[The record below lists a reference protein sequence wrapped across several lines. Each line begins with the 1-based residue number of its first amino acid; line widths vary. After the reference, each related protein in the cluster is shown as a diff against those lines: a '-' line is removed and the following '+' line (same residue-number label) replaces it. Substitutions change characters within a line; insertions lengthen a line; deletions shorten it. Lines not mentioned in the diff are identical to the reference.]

1 MIYRL
6 LLSSMTIFTL
16 ATCQNQNV
24 KKAEKTTTSENNP
37 VVKTTST
44 TPKKSEPKM
53 STGMPP
59 DAEAVKVA
67 KQEAAN
73 PNQSNLVYL
82 KEGENIYVKEYKMNV
97 TFKGMVE
104 DSRCPKDVQCI
115 WAGNAT
121 AEVEFMGV
129 ATRPRVYQ
137 FSTTIDAKKGH
148 FTKQNF
154 NGYEISLVS
163 VTPETTS
170 AKGFKALKGSY
181 KIALKFEKE
190 NPDKPTSPSGGPAT
204 K

>member
-6 LLSSMTIFTL
+6 LLSSMTILTL

-24 KKAEKTTTSENNP
+24 KKTEKTMSSENHTVP
-37 VVKTTST
+37 TSTST
-44 TPKKSEPKM
+44 TPKNVEPEM
-53 STGMPP
+53 STGLPP
-59 DAEAVKVA
+59 DAEAVKIA
-67 KQEAAN
+67 EQEKAN

-137 FSTTIDAKKGH
+137 LSTTIDAKKGH

-154 NGYEISLVS
+154 NGYSISLVS
-163 VTPETTS
+163 VSPETTS
-170 AKGFKALKGSY
+170 AKGFKTLKGSY

-190 NPDKPTSPSGGPAT
+190 NADDSTSPSCGPAT